1 MPTSIELFSAIL
13 AMDAYNRDASPENR
27 GLSVDGLE
35 VGNAVRLDTLISSAV
50 SSGFFA
56 ATYLLEAE
64 GKTIISFRGT
74 DLGPSVGDLADD
86 VLNGWFGGAG
96 FAVAQLDHAEDYFA
110 LVGARNP

>member
-1 MPTSIELFSAIL
+1 MQSL
-13 AMDAYNRDASPENR
+13 AATRVPYIFPSHFPFVSPYFL
-27 GLSVDGLE
+27 GSPDGLE